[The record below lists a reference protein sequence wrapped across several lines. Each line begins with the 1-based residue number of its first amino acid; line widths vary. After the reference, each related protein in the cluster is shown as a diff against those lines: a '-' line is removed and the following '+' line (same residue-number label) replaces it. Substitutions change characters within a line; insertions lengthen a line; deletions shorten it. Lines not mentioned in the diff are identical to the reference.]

1 MKRRIFPA
9 DSSPKSLS
17 TSRVLRES
25 AIFILFGFFLFAFPA
40 IAQQDEP
47 SPSDSPTGWIF
58 RWINFAIVFLLIC
71 YFFAKVAGP
80 AFGKNRE
87 EISRKIA
94 EGTRAREA
102 AEKQRREVQ
111 AKIAGIQNEIAAMS
125 AEAQQGAEAEAKR
138 IRDLAKKEAE
148 AIDRAAQAEIQAAQ
162 RAGQIELKMR
172 AARMAVE
179 RAEALL
185 QRDLTS
191 ANESALLLS
200 FVGQLEG
207 SKN

>member
-1 MKRRIFPA
+1 MKRSFFSA
-9 DSSPKSLS
+9 KLSSMPSFS
-17 TSRVLRES
+17 GRVLRQP
-25 AIFILFGFFLFAFPA
+25 AIFLLLCFFLFALPA

-58 RWINFAIVFLLIC
+58 RWINFAIVFILIW

-80 AFGKNRE
+80 AFRKNRE

-94 EGTRAREA
+94 EGTRARET
-102 AEKQRREVQ
+102 AEQQRREVQ
-111 AKIAGIQNEIAAMS
+111 AKMAGIQNEIAAMS
-125 AEAQQGAEAEAKR
+125 AEAQQGAELEAKR

-162 RAGQIELKMR
+162 RAGQIELKIR

-179 RAEALL
+179 RAGTLLQQELTPANEAALL
-185 QRDLTS
+185 R
-191 ANESALLLS
+191 S
-200 FVGQLEG
+200 FVGQVEG

>member
-9 DSSPKSLS
+9 DFPSKSLF
-17 TSRVLRES
+17 TSRVLRQPAIFLLVCFFLLALPAMAQESGASPTES
-25 AIFILFGFFLFAFPA
+25 A
-40 IAQQDEP
+40 
-47 SPSDSPTGWIF
+47 TGWIF
-58 RWINFAIVFLLIC
+58 RWINFAIVFFLIW
-71 YFFAKVAGP
+71 YFFSKVAGP
-80 AFGKNRE
+80 AFRKNRE
-87 EISRKIA
+87 EISRRIA

-111 AKIAGIQNEIAAMS
+111 AKMAGIQNEIAAMS

-148 AIDRAAQAEIQAAQ
+148 AIERAAQAEIQAAQ
-162 RAGQIELKMR
+162 RAGQIELKTR

-179 RAEALL
+179 RAEVLL
-185 QRDLTS
+185 QQELTP
-191 ANESALLLS
+191 ANEATLLRS
-200 FVGQLEG
+200 FVGQMEG

>member
-1 MKRRIFPA
+1 MKRQISPA
-9 DSSPKSLS
+9 DFPSKSLFS
-17 TSRVLRES
+17 ARGLRQS
-25 AIFILFGFFLFAFPA
+25 AIFLLAFFPLLALPA
-40 IAQQDEP
+40 MAQESGG
-47 SPSDSPTGWIF
+47 SPVESATGWIF
-58 RWINFAIVFLLIC
+58 RWINFAIVFFLIW

-87 EISRKIA
+87 EISRRIA

-102 AEKQRREVQ
+102 AEQQRREVQ
-111 AKIAGIQNEIAAMS
+111 VKMAGIQNEIAAMS
-125 AEAQQGAEAEAKR
+125 AEAQRGAEAEAKR

-179 RAEALL
+179 RAEVLLQQELTPANEAALL
-185 QRDLTS
+185 R
-191 ANESALLLS
+191 S